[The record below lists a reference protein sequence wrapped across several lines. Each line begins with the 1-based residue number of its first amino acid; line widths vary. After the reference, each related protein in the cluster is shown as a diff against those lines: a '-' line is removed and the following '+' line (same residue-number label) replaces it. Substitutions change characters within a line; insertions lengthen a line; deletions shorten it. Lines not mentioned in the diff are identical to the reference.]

1 MSSNLS
7 GPLDDQG
14 VKAQALSNS
23 QGVGKAPLTPQQLVG
38 GLQGC

>member
-1 MSSNLS
+1 MCSNLS

-14 VKAQALSNS
+14 IKAQALSNS
-23 QGVGKAPLTPQQLVG
+23 QGVGEASLAPQQPVG